1 MSASAAPGHRL
12 WSGPSRF
19 GRDDREHHTAWNP
32 AGFVAELGRQGVGLE
47 VAGDRLHCR
56 GPVGLLTPALKQRL
70 AAHKAALVA
79 YLKQA
84 EPKPGAPAKTAPS
97 SGEEPPVPRPSDPPS
112 ASPSSPQ
119 APQGPAGG
127 PEAIRLAVIA
137 ARDWEDLEPI
147 LDAVQA
153 ACEAGGLDRAQA
165 ENLARLAARVSRAI
179 PARVDGIKAEELLPP
194 QASQEET
201 DG

>member
-84 EPKPGAPAKTAPS
+84 ESESGSSGKERPS
-97 SGEEPPVPRPSDPPS
+97 SRNE
-112 ASPSSPQ
+112 PQ
-119 APQGPAGG
+119 APQGPAGA
-127 PEAIRLAVIA
+127 PEAIRLAVVA

-179 PARVDGIKAEELLPP
+179 PPRIDGIKAEELLPD
-194 QASQEET
+194 SSEEGT
-201 DG
+201 VG

>member
-1 MSASAAPGHRL
+1 MTHPLRPHAV
-12 WSGPSRF
+12 
-19 GRDDREHHTAWNP
+19 P
-32 AGFVAELGRQGVGLE
+32 AGPEGLK
-47 VAGDRLHCR
+47 
-56 GPVGLLTPALKQRL
+56 GLLSVLRQRHITLQLTDDEQLSYQAPAGALTPPLKAQL
-70 AAHKAALVA
+70 AAHKTELVA
-79 YLKQA
+79 YLKQS
-84 EPKPGAPAKTAPS
+84 EQGSELPHAPAGS
-97 SGEEPPVPRPSDPPS
+97 
-112 ASPSSPQ
+112 
-119 APQGPAGG
+119 

>member
-1 MSASAAPGHRL
+1 MTHPIRPHPA
-12 WSGPSRF
+12 
-19 GRDDREHHTAWNP
+19 P
-32 AGFVAELGRQGVGLE
+32 AGPEGLKGLLSVLRQRHITLQLTDDE
-47 VAGDRLHCR
+47 QLSYQAPAGA
-56 GPVGLLTPALKQRL
+56 LTPALKQQL

-84 EPKPGAPAKTAPS
+84 ESGSGSSGVERASSAQKAMDPTGAPNPALW
-97 SGEEPPVPRPSDPPS
+97 PPH
-112 ASPSSPQ
+112 A
-119 APQGPAGG
+119 PAGA
-127 PEAIRLAVIA
+127 PEAIRLAVVA